1 MTDVSDT
8 RQLPRRDFIVQA
20 AIAFV
25 GVGCAAAL
33 WPFVD
38 QMNPN
43 TGTLPPERRDVDLA
57 SMEPGQTKTIEW
69 RGLPVSIRHR
79 TPDEVDRARNVALSE
94 LPDALARNAA
104 LAKNATASD
113 ANRTKAGHEQWLVV
127 VSLCTH
133 LGCRLGRRAA
143 THRRPPR
150 AGSAPATRRAT
161 TYPGAS
167 AAGRHAPTCQC
178 RPTSSSR
185 RRKSGSD
192 RQRLEDGSRKMG

>member
-8 RQLPRRDFIVQA
+8 RQPPRRDFIVQA
-20 AIAFV
+20 ANAFV

-43 TGTLPPERRDVDLA
+43 KGTPPPETRDVDLL
-57 SMEPGQTKTIEW
+57 SIEPGQTKTIGW
-69 RGLPVSIRHR
+69 RGLTVSIRHR
-79 TPDEVDRARNVALSE
+79 TPDEIDSARNVAISE
-94 LPDALARNAA
+94 LPDAFARNEA

-133 LGCRLGRRAA
+133 LGCRLTPAGRD
-143 THRRPPR
+143 
-150 AGSAPATRRAT
+150 
-161 TYPGAS
+161 AS
-167 AAGRHAPTCQC
+167 ASAEGWFCPCHAARYDLSGRVRSGPARTNLPVPPYEFLSPTKI
-178 RPTSSSR
+178 RI
-185 RRKSGSD
+185 G
-192 RQRLEDGSRKMG
+192 